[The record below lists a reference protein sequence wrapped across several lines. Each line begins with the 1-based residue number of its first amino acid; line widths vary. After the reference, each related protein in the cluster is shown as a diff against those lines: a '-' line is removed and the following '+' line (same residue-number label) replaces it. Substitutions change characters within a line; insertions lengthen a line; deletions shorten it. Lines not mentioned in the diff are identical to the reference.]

1 MQKGLGA
8 PLLELSKYV
17 LNFICES
24 NVSSALALMGDTFQ
38 ARIGIWKYW
47 FLKRD
52 KKQGSRRKTSRSRE
66 ENQQQTQPTYDAGSG
81 NRTRGT
87 WV

>member
-52 KKQGSRRKTSRSRE
+52 KKTRVAEKNLSEQRRE
-66 ENQQQTQPTYDAGSG
+66 PTTNS
-81 NRTRGT
+81 THI
-87 WV
+87 